1 MRQLTDRE
9 LLDSYVRRD
18 DHEAFAELVQR
29 HMAFV
34 LAAARRQTLG
44 DASLADD
51 VAQAVMIVLARRAAS
66 IAPGV
71 ALPSWLV
78 TVTRHAAQNAMK
90 IRTRQRFHER
100 RALATEA
107 RVERSVA
114 SPDDANADLRDVL
127 DDAIARLPEPDRSGV
142 VLHYLNER
150 SHAEVGAALGLSS
163 EAARKRIE
171 RALEKMRLFLTGRG
185 VVTTG
190 AAIVA
195 AMHAEAA
202 SAASIVVPAQLV
214 TSTVN
219 LIVLSGAGAAQ
230 TSAASSA
237 ALAIAKGVSHMLTL
251 AKLKAAA
258 AIALVVTAVAGA
270 TVTPILQHGAPHLLP
285 QTVTSMMVTDAS
297 AQAEPQKPAV
307 VEVTPEIKLEFLGLS
322 SFPGDENSWFSIAG
336 EPIPMPDEAMQDS
349 GIRMPMESDYQMAI
363 RVRAPKGVE
372 VMPQIEGAGMAAH
385 SHNRSGDDSYVVLSR
400 FSMTG
405 PSESFSMHI
414 GIASSDWKTIATTDK
429 PTEQVE
435 ADAGEHGMM
444 TFEPADQDPMMS
456 GTRVSVAHQPTKLPS
471 RAIAIDEAGR
481 EHEAQ
486 NVNVRQTNDDCTT
499 SYTFDL
505 PAERIKNVQVQV
517 RKFDKFVDVKDIS
530 LSQGHKT
537 SPKITVT
544 EAKKKD

>member
-9 LLDSYVRRD
+9 LLDSYVKRD
-18 DHEAFAELVQR
+18 DHEAFAELVRR
-29 HMAFV
+29 HMGFV
-34 LAAARRQTLG
+34 LAAARRQTHG
-44 DASLADD
+44 DISLADD

-71 ALPSWLV
+71 AMPSWLF

-90 IRTRQRFHER
+90 IRSRQRFHER

-107 RVERSVA
+107 RVERCVA
-114 SPDDANADLRDVL
+114 SPDEANADLRDVL

-171 RALEKMRLFLTGRG
+171 RALDKMRAFLTGRG

-195 AMHAEAA
+195 ALHAEAA

-214 TSTVN
+214 SSTVN

-230 TSAASSA
+230 ASTSSSA
-237 ALAIAKGVSHMLTL
+237 AIAIAQGVSHMLTL
-251 AKLKAAA
+251 AKLKVAA

-270 TVTPILQHGAPHLLP
+270 TVTPILQQSTRILVPH
-285 QTVTSMMVTDAS
+285 TVTSMTVME
-297 AQAEPQKPAV
+297 QNEPAAPKEPAV
-307 VEVTPEIKLEFLGLS
+307 AEVTPEIKLEFLGLS

-336 EPIPMPDEAMQDS
+336 EPIPMPDEAMGDP
-349 GIRMPMESDYQMAI
+349 GIRMPVECDYQMAI

-372 VMPQIEGAGMAAH
+372 VKPQIEGAGMAAH
-385 SHNRSGDDSYVVLSR
+385 SHNRSGDGSYVLLSR
-400 FSMTG
+400 FSMIG
-405 PSESFSMHI
+405 PTESFSMHI

-435 ADAGEHGMM
+435 VDAGEHGMM
-444 TFEPADQDPMMS
+444 TFEPADADPMMS
-456 GTRVSVAHQPTKLPS
+456 GTRVSVAHEATKLPS
-471 RAIAIDEAGR
+471 RAIAIDEAGK

-486 NVNVRQTNDDCTT
+486 NVNVRQANYDCTT

-505 PAERIKNVQVQV
+505 PAEQIKNVQVQV
-517 RKFDKFVDVKDIS
+517 RRFDKHVDVKDIS

-544 EAKKKD
+544 EAKKD

>member
-9 LLDSYVRRD
+9 LLDLYVKRD
-18 DHEAFAELVQR
+18 DHDAFAELVQR
-29 HMAFV
+29 HMRFV
-34 LAAARRQTLG
+34 LAAARRQTHG
-44 DASLADD
+44 DMSLADD
-51 VAQAVMIVLARRAAS
+51 VAQAVMIVLARRAAT
-66 IAPGV
+66 IASGV
-71 ALPSWLV
+71 PLPSWLF

-90 IRTRQRFHER
+90 IRSRQRYHER

-114 SPDDANADLRDVL
+114 SPDDANVDLRDVL

-142 VLHYLNER
+142 LLHYFREQ

-190 AAIVA
+190 AGIVA
-195 AMHAEAA
+195 ALHAEAA

-230 TSAASSA
+230 ASTSSSA
-237 ALAIAKGVSHMLTL
+237 SLAIAKGVSHMLTL
-251 AKLKAAA
+251 AKLKTAA

-270 TVTPILQHGAPHLLP
+270 TVTPIFQHSAQSIVP
-285 QTVTSMMVTDAS
+285 QVVTSMTVTEQN
-297 AQAEPQKPAV
+297 AQADGKRSSV
-307 VEVTPEIKLEFLGLS
+307 VEVTPEIKLELLGLS
-322 SFPGDENSWFSIAG
+322 PFPGDENSWFSIAG
-336 EPIPMPDEAMQDS
+336 EPIPIPEEALGDR
-349 GIRMPMESDYQMAI
+349 GIRMPMEADHQMAI
-363 RVRAPKGVE
+363 RVRAPKGVA
-372 VMPQIEGAGMAAH
+372 VMPQIDGAGMAAH
-385 SHNRSGDDSYVVLSR
+385 SHNRDDADGSYVVVSR
-400 FSMTG
+400 FSMIG
-405 PSESFSMHI
+405 PAESFSMNI

-435 ADAGEHGMM
+435 VDAGEHGMM
-444 TFEPADQDPMMS
+444 TFEPADADPMMS
-456 GTRVSVAHQPTKLPS
+456 GTRVSVAHEATKLPS
-471 RAIAIDEAGR
+471 RAIAIDQAGK

-486 NVNVRQTNDDCTT
+486 NVNVRQSNVDCTT

-505 PAERIKNVQVQV
+505 PAEQIKNVQVQV
-517 RKFDKFVDVKDIS
+517 RQFDKFVDVKDIS

-544 EAKKKD
+544 EAKKN